1 MATVGRIVTTKMLCF
16 ASGHVGEWCVALGSR
31 HSAVTVDRL
40 RALIGGNRL
49 DATLLGGRVAK
60 PKVAPIHS
68 PHKMRRDLFD
78 SDAHA
83 LHFPP
88 VLPQRLRLR
97 ALDFVPDTLSHDF
110 GPTV

>member
-1 MATVGRIVTTKMLCF
+1 MSSSFIR
-16 ASGHVGEWCVALGSR
+16 R

-78 SDAHA
+78 PDAHA
-83 LHFPP
+83 LHFPH
-88 VLPQRLRLR
+88 VLPARLSLR
-97 ALDFVPDTLSHDF
+97 AFISIPAALSHEL